1 MTHALKLIPDDSTND
16 SPVAASEAI
25 HLDILN
31 RPAHNTN
38 CKFLQTITQLIEEDK
53 FTQVVN
59 DNQTTTRYL
68 GDAIEIRDGTV
79 VLNIFAGSQK
89 IATRT
94 LGTITDILGAGS
106 SLRITY
112 IDPSNRF
119 IKFFPWLCMLLTLL
133 MLASFRPLGP
143 PQIPLSP
150 LRGPLPILVRGEFN
164 LAPIWGEVI
173 RLALEGRDR
182 SLRSK
187 GRERVIF
194 HLLNLWHHYT
204 SAMSEALQSFPK
216 NALQKSISL
225 GLIATIFLTSIPMP
239 AFAAAAETDFF
250 YYHHGDHLGSTNV
263 ITEGN
268 TSAIHSGI
276 TYSRGTLVQ
285 RFEYSP
291 YGPASV
297 TPTRVCPMRF
307 YRDSRS
313 TLKMPL
319 TVSTALIT

>member
-1 MTHALKLIPDDSTND
+1 MLEPHITVRGGSVSSCI
-16 SPVAASEAI
+16 SPLGQWLLTE
-25 HLDILN
+25 
-31 RPAHNTN
+31 PANTN
-38 CKFLQTITQLIEEDK
+38 SRLAAYFSKILVNRKELSAA
-53 FTQVVN
+53 N
-59 DNQTTTRYL
+59 DN
-68 GDAIEIRDGTV
+68 AIEIRDGTV

-119 IKFFPWLCMLLTLL
+119 VRFFPWLCLLLTLL
-133 MLASFRPLGP
+133 MLASFRPVGP

-164 LAPIWGEVI
+164 RAPILGMI
-173 RLALEGRDR
+173 FRLARKGRDR

-187 GRERVIF
+187 GRERVILP
-194 HLLNLWHHYT
+194 LLTLWHHYT
-204 SAMSEALQSFPK
+204 NAMSEALQSFPK
-216 NALQKSISL
+216 NAWQKSLSL

-239 AFAAAAETDFF
+239 AFAATAETSFF

-268 TSAIHSGI
+268 ASAIHSGI